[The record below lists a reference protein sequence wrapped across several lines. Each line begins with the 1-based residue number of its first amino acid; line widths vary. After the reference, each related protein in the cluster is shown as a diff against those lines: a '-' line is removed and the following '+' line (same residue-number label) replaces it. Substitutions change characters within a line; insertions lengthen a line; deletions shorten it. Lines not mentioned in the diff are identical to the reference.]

1 LLKGKM
7 MSMNKTNVEWNEI
20 LLGEILVFSLL
31 GRVLYEPLDKK
42 WLQSLISEDVFR
54 EVPFGANQKQTEL
67 GLDLLNQWVSE
78 NKPELSDASF
88 DNLRADYTRL
98 FVGVGKGLVPS
109 WESVYFSE
117 DRMVFQEQTIKVRS
131 WYRRFGLEA
140 EKINQEPDDHIG
152 LELLF
157 IAHIASLALKAVENE
172 NMAELNNLLNAQRE
186 FLSAHLGVW
195 VLNWCM
201 LVERNASTNFYK
213 GLAHLT
219 RGAACAYSE
228 VLEVPLGKEAALLG

>member
-1 LLKGKM
+1 MTMDKP
-7 MSMNKTNVEWNEI
+7 NVEWNEI

-31 GRVLYEPLDKK
+31 GRLLYEPLDKE
-42 WLQSLISEDVFR
+42 WLQSLIAEDVFS
-54 EVPFGANQKQTEL
+54 EVPFGANQKETGL
-67 GLDLLNQWVSE
+67 GLVLLNQWVRD
-78 NKPELSDASF
+78 NKPELSDESF
-88 DNLRADYTRL
+88 DTLRADYTRL
-98 FVGVGKGLVPS
+98 FVGVGKGIVPS

-117 DRMVFQEQTIKVRS
+117 DRMVFQEQTIKVRG

-157 IAHIASLALKAVENE
+157 FAHVATLALKAVENE
-172 NMAELNNLLNAQRE
+172 NMAELNDLLDAQRE

-195 VLNWCM
+195 VLNWCK
-201 LVERNASTNFYK
+201 LVERNAKTDFYT

-219 RGAACAYSE
+219 RGAARAFSE
-228 VLEVPLGKEAALLG
+228 VLEVPLSKEAAQLG